1 MIPARV
7 PPGESVAVL
16 PLDLHAIITAASP
29 AVRHGAVSL
38 GADARKSRIRRAR
51 EANVTAAGLLI
62 LVPWLVFAAGLVV
75 IGLRLLLIRRGR
87 RRR

>member
-1 MIPARV
+1 MIPARG
-7 PPGESVAVL
+7 PPGESVAIS
-16 PLDLHAIITAASP
+16 PPDLHANITAASP

-38 GADARKSRIRRAR
+38 GADARKPRIRRAR

-75 IGLRLLLIRRGR
+75 IGLRLLLLR